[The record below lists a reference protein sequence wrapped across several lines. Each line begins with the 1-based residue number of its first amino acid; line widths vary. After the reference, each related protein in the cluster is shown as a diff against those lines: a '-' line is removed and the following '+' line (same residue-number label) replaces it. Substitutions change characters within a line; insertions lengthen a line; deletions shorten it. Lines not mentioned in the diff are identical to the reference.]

1 MSFEGL
7 YISRSGVA
15 ASQRALDVIGHN
27 IANVSTPGHSRQRV
41 EQVSTE
47 RLGPSLLLGPG
58 ANGAG
63 VAVTGV
69 SRAGDVVLDATVRS
83 ELGNSASVQVGLQTL
98 SEIERALGPHAD
110 GLSEALTA
118 FWNGWEELSLD
129 ATSSTAR
136 TQVIDAADALS
147 RAIGGAAREV
157 DRIQAANVATASTKA
172 ELQNTALRE
181 IARLNGEIRAH
192 DAMGD
197 NANALMDERDRQVD
211 QLASS
216 LGAKVHM
223 TDGEM
228 MNISVGGF
236 EVVRGTNYSSLSVS
250 GDPATM
256 QTDTGSI
263 ITPGGEMGALLIEGQ
278 AAATQVVGE
287 LDDLAVTLRDVVN
300 TQHRLGF
307 DLAGT
312 AGGDLFSATSASDF
326 GLASGLTPD
335 LLAASSS
342 GATAD
347 GNHALDMAGLREQSG
362 ISGTLNEQA
371 RSIIGRIGA
380 AVLTAQTRADAN
392 EGVLAT
398 LEASRGAVSGVNLD
412 EELTMLLQYQ
422 RSYEA
427 SARVMTSVD
436 EMLDVLINRTGLVGR

>member
-1 MSFEGL
+1 MAFEGL
-7 YISRSGVA
+7 QISRSGVA
-15 ASQRALDVIGHN
+15 ASQRALDVIAHN

-63 VAVTGV
+63 VAITSV
-69 SRAGDVVLDATVRS
+69 SRAGDVVLDANVRS
-83 ELGNSASVQVGLQTL
+83 ELGNSASLEVGLQTL

-118 FWNGWEELSLD
+118 FWNGWEEVSLD
-129 ATSSTAR
+129 SSSATAR
-136 TQVIDAADALS
+136 AQVIGAAESLS
-147 RAIGGAAREV
+147 RALSGAAQEV
-157 DRIQAANVATASTKA
+157 DMVHAANVATASTKL
-172 ELQNTALRE
+172 EEQNTALAE
-181 IARLNGEIRAH
+181 VARLNGEIRAQH
-192 DAMGD
+192 AIGD
-197 NANALMDERDRQVD
+197 NANAMMDERDRQVD

-236 EVVRGTNYSSLSVS
+236 EVVRGTNHSSLSIS
-250 GDPATM
+250 GDPGTM
-256 QTDTGSI
+256 QTDNGSTI
-263 ITPGGEMGALLIEGQ
+263 ASGGEIGARLFEGQ
-278 AAATQVVGE
+278 AATTQVIAE
-287 LDDLAVTLRDVVN
+287 LDSLATTLRDVVN
-300 TQHRLGF
+300 AQHQLGF

-312 AGGDLFSATSASDF
+312 AGGDLFSATSAADF
-326 GLASGLTPD
+326 GLASGFTAD

-342 GATAD
+342 GASAD
-347 GNHALDMAGLREQSG
+347 GNHALDMAGLRNQNG
-362 ISGTLNEQA
+362 VSGTLNDQA
-371 RSIIGRIGA
+371 RSIVGRIGA

-392 EGVLAT
+392 DGVLAT
-398 LEASRGAVSGVNLD
+398 LQASRGAVSGVNLD

-436 EMLDVLINRTGLVGR
+436 QMLDVLINRTGLVGR